1 MMTECRNDDAGLGS
15 RIRETCARGNANGC
29 DWWNS
34 SRIIIVVVVVVYDI
48 IIEFHR
54 DPVVLRSSV
63 RIAVVLVVLV
73 RGLFLF
79 YDWIIHDSRD
89 NQTMKQMT
97 MLFLYMLAA
106 MNELVL
112 CFASVSG

>member
-1 MMTECRNDDAGLGS
+1 MMTECRNDDSGLGS
-15 RIRETCARGNANGC
+15 CIRETCARGNANGC

-34 SRIIIVVVVVVYDI
+34 SRIIIVVVVVVVVYDI

-73 RGLFLF
+73 FRSFF
-79 YDWIIHDSRD
+79 VFCDWIIHDSRD
-89 NQTMKQMT
+89 NETMKQTT
-97 MLFLYMLAA
+97 MLFL
-106 MNELVL
+106 
-112 CFASVSG
+112 C